1 MFFWPNVDFSHFC
14 PVGMSVGDARI
25 DSSVGTGLLAFRGD
39 GRWVW
44 RSALFS
50 TGVPVIRGIRGA
62 GCPQGGWFRPKKMY
76 ELKLSG
82 CHRFTKR
89 MAEGSPE
96 LFFFGGNVQFVIWYV
111 RIDPDSNFLK
121 NISHCIS

>member
-1 MFFWPNVDFSHFC
+1 MLYRQNQGGVLY
-14 PVGMSVGDARI
+14 RQN
-25 DSSVGTGLLAFRGD
+25 SSVGTGLLAFGGG

-44 RSALFS
+44 RSAWFS

-62 GCPQGGWFRPKKMY
+62 GCPQGGWFSPKKMY

-82 CHRFTKR
+82 CHRFTKG
-89 MAEGSPE
+89 MAEVSPK

-121 NISHCIS
+121 YNSNIEFGLRFY